1 MNKNG
6 QSSGK
11 NPLNQAWYVRRG
23 DKITGPFPGRLIS
36 RRILLGQILLDDE
49 LSLEQLC
56 WQPAAELKELIPD
69 VMSENVNDPMSRE
82 RALLSKRWADE
93 RSSHSRRKTAGYG
106 ADEKGG
112 LRSTTDRRDLEDLRE
127 INYREKRD
135 QRLDES
141 RNTRKKLNEQ
151 HKRRQR
157 TQGLSIVLLI
167 AGIVIVSLLY
177 VPAPKVAEQ
186 IDCMAQPEPEVVWA
200 NCQMAGKSYPESDLS
215 AAHIRNA
222 NLSRS
227 NLSGSILVKTDL
239 SYANLSYVDFRGSD
253 LSHANLKG
261 ANLQKA
267 NLKETNLN
275 AADLSYAD
283 LTGAKLR
290 GANFEKVILSK
301 TIWVDG
307 RECAVNSVGVCR

>member
-6 QSSGK
+6 QDSSK
-11 NPLNQAWYVRRG
+11 NLLNQVWYVRRK

-49 LSLEQLC
+49 LSRDQLQWQSVSELES
-56 WQPAAELKELIPD
+56 LIPD
-69 VMSENVNDPMSRE
+69 VMTDSVDDPISRD

-93 RSSHSRRKTAGYG
+93 RSSHNRRKTAGYG
-106 ADEKGG
+106 GSEKGG
-112 LRSTTDRRDLEDLRE
+112 MRSTTDRRSLEDLRE
-127 INYREKRD
+127 VDYREKRD

-141 RNTRKKLNEQ
+141 RNSRKKLSEQ
-151 HKRRQR
+151 YQRRQR
-157 TQGLSIVLLI
+157 IQAISIVLLI
-167 AGIVIVSLLY
+167 SGIVIVAFLY
-177 VPAPKVAEQ
+177 APARNVNEAT
-186 IDCMAQPEPEVVWA
+186 DCMAQPKPKVVWT

-215 AAHIRNA
+215 EARIGNA

-227 NLSGSILVKTDL
+227 NLSGSILVKSDL
-239 SYANLSYVDFRGSD
+239 SYSNLSHVDFRGSD
-253 LSHANLKG
+253 LSNANLKG

-290 GANFEKVILSK
+290 GANFAKVILSK
-301 TIWVDG
+301 TRWVDG
-307 RECAVNSVGVCR
+307 RECAVDSVEVCK